1 MLIETPY
8 KKGDVITVRLITGE
22 EVVAGFIE
30 ESDTELTVDR
40 PAVVF
45 RSQEGMGLMPL
56 LSTVEPTQKIRLRQN
71 VVMLACKTNQDIA
84 SVYTQQVTGL
94 TVPGK

>member
-22 EVVAGFIE
+22 EVVAGFLE
-30 ESDTELTVDR
+30 ETDAELTVDR

-45 RSQEGMGLMPL
+45 RSQDGMGLMPL
-56 LSTVEPTQKIRLRQN
+56 LSTVEPTQKVRLRQGC
-71 VVMLACKTNQDIA
+71 VMLACKTNQEIA

-94 TVPGK
+94 TVPTK